1 MFLMKMRFRNFSLIC
16 ALARALCVD
25 AQDDD
30 AAGTANIGERLFLEP
45 RFAQFFFANSGGNA
59 NFTLTNGDPVMNTT
73 ASIYG
78 PLAGPFAGQAM
89 NCRAC
94 HLVEEHENVGN
105 RTYCDFAP
113 RSPIPDLDDGRST
126 TTRNAMPLVDALLP
140 RATPMFLHNDGQFAT
155 PQDLIIATLTG
166 RNYGWAPTEYATAIG
181 HIVQIIRNDDGRGA
195 LAQQY
200 GGWSYPQAFAGTNQ
214 IEPQYLIQTPF
225 RLYDVT
231 VTNQTDP
238 NYVSDGQIIQ
248 DIAALIQSYLET
260 LVFSQD
266 TNGAFNG
273 SPFDVFLI
281 KNGLPQQPAPN
292 ETPLQFSHR
301 LLRLVAGLPNPQ
313 WVTDP
318 ADGHFMTDAHGQVFQ
333 FGSNELAGM
342 EIFFMDSA
350 NLDVAT
356 NLELQGVTTGIEVG
370 NCIACHTPPTFTDF
384 LFHNNGA
391 AQTEYDAIHGAGAF
405 MNLSVP
411 GLAMRQTNYDAYL
424 PPTTNHPH
432 ATDVFETP
440 PTPGNPGQV
449 DLGLWN
455 VFANPDF
462 PAPQAGLQQIMP
474 LLLSAPPPRIG
485 GAGMNGNNFYLT
497 GTNGSPGWT
506 YRVLAGT
513 NLSSPLAEWAVLATN
528 SFDGEG
534 HFSFTNAVDPNVP
547 QKFYAVSLGTL
558 PQATALPGMIALF
571 KTPGVRDLVS
581 SEPYLHT
588 GRMNTIEDVLGF
600 YLNVS
605 AQARAGIIRNAA
617 PQLSAITLDASA
629 VAPLAAFL
637 RALDEE
643 NYADIPCPCP

>member
-1 MFLMKMRFRNFSLIC
+1 MATSAASSSSSAHRIWQSAYYDEDDVKGLLLHAAAGNNVPQLEYAQSLLPACTIFNYEYIDKVVEKAGEC
-16 ALARALCVD
+16 GSVDVILRIVGMCGEPELANELFNAALA
-25 AQDDD
+25 
-30 AAGTANIGERLFLEP
+30 AAASAEQVSVVE
-45 RFAQFFFANSGGNA
+45 
-59 NFTLTNGDPVMNTT
+59 TLVKSVM
-73 ASIYG
+73 
-78 PLAGPFAGQAM
+78 
-89 NCRAC
+89 
-94 HLVEEHENVGN
+94 
-105 RTYCDFAP
+105 
-113 RSPIPDLDDGRST
+113 
-126 TTRNAMPLVDALLP
+126 
-140 RATPMFLHNDGQFAT
+140 
-155 PQDLIIATLTG
+155 
-166 RNYGWAPTEYATAIG
+166 
-181 HIVQIIRNDDGRGA
+181 
-195 LAQQY
+195 
-200 GGWSYPQAFAGTNQ
+200 
-214 IEPQYLIQTPF
+214 
-225 RLYDVT
+225 
-231 VTNQTDP
+231 TDP

-260 LVFSQD
+260 LVFSHD

-318 ADGHFMTDAHGQVFQ
+318 ADGHFMTDAHGQIFQ

-474 LLLSAPPPRIG
+474 LLLTAPPPRIG
-485 GAGMNGNNFYLT
+485 WAGMNGNNFYLT